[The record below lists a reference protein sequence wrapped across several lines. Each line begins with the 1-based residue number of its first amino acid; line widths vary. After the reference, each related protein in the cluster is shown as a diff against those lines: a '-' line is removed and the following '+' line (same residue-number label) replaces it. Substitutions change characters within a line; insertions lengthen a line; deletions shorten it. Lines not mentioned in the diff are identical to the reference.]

1 MNAAKSNLTAESKAK
16 KKAPKKAKAMPQIDM
31 QQLKLDANGQS
42 GQANSVHWTFWLG
55 VSFFVAVILAISY
68 AAYVLTN
75 KMRSEEAVPVTSIV
89 IAGEMPYTQRQDVLA
104 VMAEINLSNF
114 FNLDVNQVQQQ
125 VSELPW
131 VHSVSVRK
139 RWPDEVK
146 IYVVDQVPL
155 ARWNGDFFINA
166 QGKAFQAQA
175 ERVNHRLPALFGPEG
190 SEVEALENYNNFS
203 ELLSYKDLLIE
214 ELVLTERYSWQILL
228 NDGVRLNLGR
238 EERVERIQRF
248 MDVYSQIKEKTKEN
262 ANKNK
267 EVDYI
272 DLRYDT
278 GLAVGWKSKA
288 QEKRA

>member
-1 MNAAKSNLTAESKAK
+1 MNAARQTMTKPKPAK
-16 KKAPKKAKAMPQIDM
+16 KKAAKMPRIDM
-31 QQLKLDANGQS
+31 QQLQLESNKAQ
-42 GQANSVHWTFWLG
+42 SVHWTFWMG
-55 VSFFVAVILAISY
+55 VGFFVAVIVAI
-68 AAYVLTN
+68 AYSAFVLTD
-75 KMRSEEAVPVTSIV
+75 KMQSEEAVPVTSIV
-89 IAGEMPYTQRQDVLA
+89 IAGEMPYTQRADIMA

-114 FNLDVNQVQQQ
+114 FNLDVNEVQQE
-125 VSELPW
+125 VAELPW
-131 VHSVSVRK
+131 VRTVSVRK
-139 RWPDEVK
+139 QWPDEVK

-175 ERVNHRLPALFGPEG
+175 ERVTHRLPALFGPEG

-203 ELLSYKDLLIE
+203 ELLSYKELMID

-228 NDGVRLNLGR
+228 NDGVKLNLGR

-248 MDVYSQIKEKTKEN
+248 MDVYSQIKE
-262 ANKNK
+262 NKKQNQ

-288 QEKRA
+288 QDKRA

>member
-1 MNAAKSNLTAESKAK
+1 MNAARQTMTKPKPAKQKA
-16 KKAPKKAKAMPQIDM
+16 AKMPRIDM
-31 QQLKLDANGQS
+31 QQLQLESNKAQ
-42 GQANSVHWTFWLG
+42 SVHWTFWLG
-55 VSFFVAVILAISY
+55 VSFFVAVIVAI
-68 AAYVLTN
+68 AYSAFVLTD
-75 KMRSEEAVPVTSIV
+75 KMQSEEAVKVTSIV
-89 IAGEMPYTQRQDVLA
+89 IAGEMPYTQRADIMA

-114 FNLDVNQVQQQ
+114 FNLDVNEVQQE
-125 VSELPW
+125 VAELPW
-131 VHSVSVRK
+131 VRTVSVRK
-139 RWPDEVK
+139 QWPDEVK

-175 ERVNHRLPALFGPEG
+175 ERVTHRLPALFGPEG

-203 ELLSYKDLLIE
+203 ELLSYKELMID

-248 MDVYSQIKEKTKEN
+248 MDVYSQIKE
-262 ANKNK
+262 NKKQNQ

-288 QEKRA
+288 QDKRA